1 MEKFNIIKKTR
12 FQLIIGMHLF
22 LIVISYCLAFLIR
35 FDLSIS
41 LYYLN
46 LLFKTLPIIIFL
58 KFLSFYYLGLFH
70 SSIRFS
76 SVFDLWQIIKANTI
90 SSLVFSLIIAFF
102 FYNFGYPRSIFILDW
117 VFCTGFIGGT
127 RLIARLWRER
137 STTTFKLNPKHKK
150 TLIVGAGE
158 AGILVLK
165 ECRTNPYMNSNVLG
179 FIDDAPTK
187 KNLSIQGVQ
196 ILGKS
201 SDIPK
206 LVGKYQIEEIIIAI
220 PSAKGKDIRNIINY
234 CQIPNMKIKIVPGIH
249 EFISGDMRINLREV
263 QPDDLLGRD
272 SVKTNKKEIENY
284 IQFKKILIT
293 GAGGTIGSELARQ
306 IIDFFPQQVI
316 LMDYNE
322 NDLYFL
328 EIELKEK
335 FPNLQL
341 KTVVG
346 DIKDISLL
354 KYAFS
359 KYKPQ
364 IIFHAAA
371 FKHVPL
377 MEFNLASAVQNNV
390 IGSRNLMYASE
401 HYGVESFVLISS
413 DKAVNP
419 TSVMGTTKRITEMI
433 LQAKSK
439 NSRTKFIAVRF
450 GNVLDSKGSVVPL
463 FKKQIEHR
471 APVTVTHPEA
481 KRYFMSDREAV
492 ELVLQA
498 STMGKGGEIFILDMG
513 EQIKIIDLAK
523 NLITLSGLKPE
534 KDIPIKYIG
543 LRPGEKLFE
552 ETLHDVEKNMTTK
565 HDKIFITKPN
575 HFDPYKL
582 RKQVKKLEELI
593 KFKDKNKIVEMLQE
607 IVPTYTP
614 QIKE

>member
-1 MEKFNIIKKTR
+1 MNNLELLKKIRLPFIIA
-12 FQLIIGMHLF
+12 IHLF
-22 LIVISYCLAFLIR
+22 SIVMAYYFSFLLR

-41 LYYLN
+41 AYYFRLI
-46 LLFKTLPIIIFL
+46 FKTLPIIIIL
-58 KFLSFYYLGLFH
+58 KFILFYYLGLFH

-76 SVFDLWQIIKANTI
+76 SVFDLWQIIKANTLA
-90 SSLVFSLIIAFF
+90 SLIFSLIVAFF
-102 FYNFGYPRSIFILDW
+102 FHNIGYPRSIFILDW
-117 VFCTGFIGGT
+117 MFSIGFTGGI
-127 RLIARLWRER
+127 RLIGRLWRER
-137 STTTFKLNPKHKK
+137 VSSTLVSNTKQKK

-158 AGILVLK
+158 SGILVLK
-165 ECRTNPYMNSNVLG
+165 ECRTNPNMNCSVVG
-179 FIDDAPTK
+179 FVDDAASMR
-187 KNLSIQGVQ
+187 NLTIQGVS
-196 ILGKS
+196 ILGGS
-201 SDIPK
+201 PDIPK
-206 LVGKYQIEEIIIAI
+206 LVQKYEIEEIIIAM
-220 PSAKGKDIRNIINY
+220 PSAKGKEIRNIINY
-234 CQIPNMKIKIVPGIH
+234 CQIPNIKIKIVPGIH
-249 EFISGDMRINLREV
+249 EFISGELRINLREV
-263 QPDDLLGRD
+263 RPDDLLGRD
-272 SVKTNKKEIENY
+272 SIKIDKSEIENY

-306 IIDFFPQQVI
+306 IIDFFPQQII
-316 LMDYNE
+316 LLDHNE

-335 FPNLQL
+335 YPNIQL
-341 KTVVG
+341 KTIVG

-354 KYAFS
+354 KYVFS
-359 KYKPQ
+359 KYRPQ

-419 TSVMGTTKRITEMI
+419 TSVMGATKRITEMI

-439 NSRTKFIAVRF
+439 NSKTKFMAVRF

-471 APVTVTHPEA
+471 LPVTVTHPEA
-481 KRYFMSDREAV
+481 KRYFMSDKEAV
-492 ELVLQA
+492 QLVLQA
-498 STMGKGGEIFILDMG
+498 SAMGKGGEIFILDMG

-534 KDIPIKYIG
+534 KDIAIKYIG

-552 ETLHDVEKNMTTK
+552 ETLHEIEKNSTTK
-565 HDKIFITKPN
+565 HDKIYITKPN
-575 HFDPYKL
+575 DFDPLKL
-582 RKQVKKLEELI
+582 RIQVKRLEELI
-593 KFKDKNKIVEMLQE
+593 KLRDENKITKMLQE
-607 IVPTYTP
+607 IVPAYTP
-614 QIKE
+614 QIKA